1 MTDQPLP
8 DPELNVQGEDPV
20 IPDEG
25 VDAVPP
31 DLVAAGTDTDS
42 DRPVDE
48 TLVEPLEG
56 GLPDDREGVEPG
68 GFAPGDADDRPSGS
82 DDLDDPDNPIVR

>member
-1 MTDQPLP
+1 MSEQNRPEDQQNLP
-8 DPELNVQGEDPV
+8 DPDLNIQGEDPV

-31 DLVAAGTDTDS
+31 ELVDAGIDTES

-48 TLVEPLEG
+48 TLSDPLEG
-56 GLPDDREGVEPG
+56 GVPDDRPG
-68 GFAPGDADDRPSGS
+68 APLEDFDS
-82 DDLDDPDNPIVR
+82 DEDPGQ

>member
-1 MTDQPLP
+1 MTEQQLP
-8 DPELNVQGEDPV
+8 DPELNIQGEDPV

-42 DRPVDE
+42 ERPVDE
-48 TLVEPLEG
+48 TLSDRLDG
-56 GLPDDREGVEPG
+56 GVPDEREGTGTPG
-68 GFAPGDADDRPSGS
+68 
-82 DDLDDPDNPIVR
+82 LDETDGR

>member
-1 MTDQPLP
+1 MSEQNRPKEEQDLP
-8 DPELNVQGEDPV
+8 DPDLNIQGEDPV

-31 DLVAAGTDTDS
+31 ELVDAGIDTES

-48 TLVEPLEG
+48 TLSDPLEG
-56 GLPDDREGVEPG
+56 GVPDERPG
-68 GFAPGDADDRPSGS
+68 APLEDF
-82 DDLDDPDNPIVR
+82 DPEQPTQ